1 MKRIITYIILGF
13 TLVSCAKWNDTES
26 VELRPI
32 HFWDRNPELWAD
44 YMEAL
49 RAYKQN
55 DHYIYF
61 ARFDNAPEVATNEQS
76 SLRSLPD
83 SLDIVTLTN
92 ADNFCAADWEDMA
105 VMHDKGIKVLYQIEL
120 AGRLE
125 EFSDDAVLDS
135 YLDATIAKVKEYGL
149 DGWSFTTVRG
159 MDPAVSGKHARIISK
174 LSEAR
179 TDGQL
184 IVSEGD
190 PKYITVDDIEKL
202 DYIVLPTEHLENTY
216 DVRLCTLEAESLNIP
231 ADKILLAASVDAILA
246 DEEKV
251 EHNAVTEMNMR
262 VISFGPFAGLAIHDL
277 AHDYYH
283 QSGNYLIVRDAIQTL
298 NPSK

>member
-1 MKRIITYIILGF
+1 MKRTITYIILGLS
-13 TLVSCAKWNDTES
+13 LVSCAKWNGTEA
-26 VELRPI
+26 VQLNPV

-49 RAYKQN
+49 RDYRDTQ
-55 DHYIYF
+55 HFIYY
-61 ARFDNAPEVATNEQS
+61 ARFDNAPETAVNEQS

-92 ADNFCAADWEDMA
+92 ADNFCAADREDMA
-105 VMHDKGIKVLYQIEL
+105 VMHDKGIKVLYQIDL

-125 EFSDDAVLDS
+125 EFSDDAALDS
-135 YLDATIAKVKEYGL
+135 YVDATIAKVKEYGL

-159 MDPAVSGKHARIISK
+159 MDPAVSGKHARIIAK

-179 TDGQL
+179 TFGQL

-190 PKYITVDDIEKL
+190 PKYITADGIKQL
-202 DYIVLPTEHLENTY
+202 DYIVLPTEHLENTF
-216 DVRLCTLEAESLNIP
+216 DVRLCTLEAESQDIP
-231 ADKILLAASVDAILA
+231 AGKILLAASVDGILA

-262 VISFGPFAGLAIHDL
+262 VVSFGPFAGLAIHDL

-283 QSGNYLIVRDAIQTL
+283 QSGNYLTVRDAIQAL

>member
-1 MKRIITYIILGF
+1 MKRIITYIILGLS
-13 TLVSCAKWNDTES
+13 LVSCAKWNETEA
-26 VELRPI
+26 VQLRPV

-49 RAYKQN
+49 RDYRQTE
-55 DHYIYF
+55 HFIYY
-61 ARFDNAPEVATNEQS
+61 ARFDNAPEIAVNEQS

-83 SLDIVTLTN
+83 SLDIVSLTN
-92 ADNFCAADWEDMA
+92 ADNFCAADREDMT
-105 VMHDKGIKVLYQIEL
+105 VMHDKGIKVLYQIDL
-120 AGRLE
+120 AGRQE

-159 MDPAVSGKHARIISK
+159 TDPAVSGKHARIIEK
-174 LSEAR
+174 LSQAR
-179 TDGQL
+179 KEGQL

-190 PKYITVDDIEKL
+190 PHFIPAADLEKL
-202 DYIVLPTEHLENTY
+202 DYLVLPTDQLENTY
-216 DVRLCTLEAESLNIP
+216 DVRLCTMEATALNIP
-231 ADKILLAASVDAILA
+231 ADKILLAASVDGILA
-246 DEEKV
+246 DEDKV
-251 EHNAVTEMNMR
+251 EHNAVTEMNLR
-262 VISFGPFAGLAIHDL
+262 VVSFGPFAGLAVYDL

-283 QSGNYLIVRDAIQTL
+283 QSGNYLTLRYAIQTL